1 MSKADNVTVIGDGGW
16 GTTLALLLAGKGN
29 RVRLWGAFPDYI
41 EEMRRRRENVKFLPG
56 IPLPEAI
63 ELTSDLAAAVEGAG
77 LLVLA
82 VPSQFMRGV
91 LRRLAHS
98 WWHRRPACGTQ
109 ARGLCHQGRLGGV
122 PIVSVAKGIENR
134 TLLRPTQIVTDVLG
148 CGRGVSAPRGTEA
161 PPTENH
167 TRRYRVPVV
176 ALSGPSHAE
185 EVARGLPATV
195 TAASRNAA
203 LARRAQQLFMTDRFR
218 VYTTTDV
225 VGVELGG
232 AVKNVV
238 AIAAG
243 ICDGLGLGDNAKA
256 ALLTRGLAEMT
267 RLGVAMGARRDTF
280 AGLAGIG
287 DLITTCTSPY
297 GRNRAV
303 GIQIAQ
309 GKSLKDILAGMQ
321 MVAEGVRTTLSVRAL
336 ARRHGVELPIAEQVY
351 RVLFRGTDPTAAVR
365 DLMQR
370 AAKDELG

>member
-1 MSKADNVTVIGDGGW
+1 MKAERVTVIGDGGW
-16 GTTLALLLAGKGN
+16 GTTLALLLAGKGHA
-29 RVRLWGAFPDYI
+29 VRLWGAFPDYI
-41 EEMRRRRENVKFLPG
+41 GEMRERRENAKFLPG

-63 ELTSDLAAAVEGAG
+63 ELTGDLAAAVAGAE
-77 LLVLA
+77 LLVMA

-91 LRRLAHS
+91 LRRLAGKS
-98 WWHRRPACGTQ
+98 KFKDLTPS
-109 ARGLCHQGRLGGV
+109 
-122 PIVSVAKGIENR
+122 VSVAKGIENR
-134 TLLRPTQIVTDVLG
+134 TLLRPTQVIADVLG
-148 CGRGVSAPRGTEA
+148 RM
-161 PPTENH
+161 
-167 TRRYRVPVV
+167 PVV

-185 EVARGLPATV
+185 EVARGLPASVTV
-195 TAASRNAA
+195 ASHDAA
-203 LARRAQQLFMTDRFR
+203 LAQRVQRLFMTDRFR

-225 VGVELGG
+225 AGVELCG

-287 DLITTCTSPY
+287 DLITTCASPY

-303 GIQIAQ
+303 GVQIGQ
-309 GKSLKDILAGMQ
+309 GKALKDILAGMA
-321 MVAEGVRTTLSVRAL
+321 MVAEGIRTTLSVRAL
-336 ARRHGVELPIAEQVY
+336 ARRHGIEMPIAAQVY
-351 RVLFRGTDPTAAVR
+351 QVLFRGKDPKRAVS

-370 AAKDELG
+370 AAKDEVG